1 MLARLIDFHLANRAL
16 VLAGLLLLVVGGVK
30 VVLDTPVEAF
40 PDLTNNQVVVITE
53 CPAMA
58 PTEVEQ
64 LVTFPLESAVMGIP
78 RTQQIRSISKLG
90 LSMVTIIFD
99 DEVNPW
105 FARQLV
111 NERLQQARDRL
122 PSGLAPTLGPMAT
135 AFGEVF
141 QYTMEGPGR
150 SPMELKTIHDWQVR
164 HALRTVPGV
173 NEVNSWGGETKT
185 YTVEVDPS
193 RLQRYSLNLRDVF
206 ERIRENNANF
216 GGGFIEHAM
225 EQYTVRGLGRAN
237 STSDLGQIVL
247 RAHTGT
253 PVRVR
258 DVANVAEEP
267 LPRQG
272 ATTRNGTGEVVSGM
286 AIMLKGENGRRVIER
301 VRAKLASLRLPDGVK
316 VVPFYD
322 QSTVIDGTVA
332 TVQTALLEGALLVGV
347 VLYLFL
353 GNFRAALIV
362 GAIIP
367 LSLLFSF
374 FGMRIAGIS
383 GNLMSLGAID
393 FGMIVDGAVVMMEAA
408 IAKMVIETQSHHRVL
423 SITDRIREAAHES
436 ARPVL
441 FAVLIIIAV
450 YLPVFFLE
458 GLEARMFRP
467 MAISVC
473 CALLGG
479 LFLTL
484 TALPAAT
491 AMVLG
496 KGVKPHKDAWFHW
509 LQHRYTHLL
518 RAALRRR
525 LITVSV
531 GALVALLAVPA
542 FLTIGTEFMA
552 RLDEG
557 SILIETRKLP
567 GISLPES
574 VALSTRI
581 EQIILKVPEVREVVT
596 RLGRPD
602 VATEAMGIYQGDVYV
617 LLKPREEW
625 RFDNKEQ
632 LIEAI
637 DRAVSNVPGVSFNF
651 TQPMAMRLDETISG
665 IKADVALKIF
675 GEDPA
680 VLTALA
686 EKALR
691 IVSQVPGSA
700 DAQMEIISGVGELR
714 VEVSRDSIARYGLN
728 ISDTADLMDAAI
740 GGKKISEMVE
750 GNRRFDVLVRLPPA
764 YRKDDEAVRN
774 LLLFAPGGERVPL
787 GAVARVKMSRG
798 PEVVSR
804 ENGQRR
810 IVVQANV
817 RGRDLG
823 GFVHDAQSRI
833 GAELSLPAGY
843 SLDWGGQ
850 FENQERAT
858 ARLLIILP
866 VSILLIFGLLFM
878 TFQSTRLALLILMN
892 LPFALTGGLA
902 ALHLRGLNLNI
913 SAGIG
918 FIALFGV
925 SVLSGI
931 VIVSH
936 IRRLCL
942 EGVALPL
949 AIVRGASERLRP
961 VLMAALVAGLG
972 FVPMALARSAGAE
985 VQRPL
990 ATVVIGG
997 LIVSTPMM
1005 LFLLPVIYP
1014 FFDPHRARRRAGE

>member
-1 MLARLIDFHLANRAL
+1 MLSRIIDFHLANRGLVVAGL
-16 VLAGLLLLVVGGVK
+16 VLIAAAGVK

-40 PDLTNNQVVVITE
+40 PDLTNNQVVVVTE

-64 LVTFPLESAVMGIP
+64 LVTFPIESTLMGIP
-78 RTQQIRSISKLG
+78 NTEQIRSISKLG
-90 LSMVTIIFD
+90 LSMITIIFHD
-99 DEVNPW
+99 GVNPW

-111 NERLQQARDRL
+111 NERLQEARGRL
-122 PSGLAPTLGPMAT
+122 PANVAPVLGPMAT
-135 AFGEVF
+135 AFGEVY
-141 QYTMEGPGR
+141 QYTMEGPGY
-150 SPMELKTIHDWQVR
+150 SPMDLKTIHDWQVR
-164 HALRTVPGV
+164 YALRTVPGV

-185 YTVEVDPS
+185 YTVEVDPV
-193 RLQRYSLNLRDVF
+193 RLQRYGLTLRDVF
-206 ERIRENNANF
+206 ERIGENNANF

-225 EQYTVRGLGRAN
+225 EQYTVRGLGRA
-237 STSDLGQIVL
+237 SSIADLEQIVL
-247 RAHTGT
+247 LARAGT
-253 PVRVR
+253 AVRLR
-258 DVANVAEEP
+258 DVAQVAERP

-272 ATTRNGTGEVVSGM
+272 ATTRDGKGEVVSGM
-286 AIMLKGENGRRVIER
+286 AIMLKGENGRRVIDR
-301 VRAKLASLRLPDGVK
+301 VKAKLKGLRLPDGVS

-322 QSTVIDGTVA
+322 QSAVINGTLA
-332 TVQTALLEGALLVGV
+332 TVQKALLEGAALVAV
-347 VLYLFL
+347 VLFLFL
-353 GNFRAALIV
+353 GDIRAALLV
-362 GAIIP
+362 AAIIP

-374 FGMRIAGIS
+374 FGMSVAGIS

-393 FGMIVDGAVVMMEAA
+393 FGMIVDGAVILMEAA
-408 IAKMVIETQSHHRVL
+408 IVKLARSPGDERAFHATE
-423 SITDRIREAAHES
+423 RIRAAAHES

-458 GLEARMFRP
+458 GLESRMFRP

-491 AMVLG
+491 AMVLRH
-496 KGVKPHKDAWFHW
+496 GVKPHKDAWFHW
-509 LQHRYTHLL
+509 LQHRYTRLL
-518 RAALRRR
+518 RWALNHRPWTVAGSAA
-525 LITVSV
+525 
-531 GALVALLAVPA
+531 VALLAAP
-542 FLTIGTEFMA
+542 LLMRIGTEFMA

-574 VALSTRI
+574 VALSTRV
-581 EQIILKVPEVREVVT
+581 EQILMRIPEVSGVVT

-617 LLKPREEW
+617 LLKPRDQW
-625 RFDNKEQ
+625 RFRSKEE
-632 LIEAI
+632 LIDAMARVLAE
-637 DRAVSNVPGVSFNF
+637 VPGVTCNF

-675 GEDPA
+675 GDDPA
-680 VLTALA
+680 VLTSLA
-686 EKALR
+686 ERALR
-691 IVSQVPGSA
+691 LVSAVPGSA
-700 DAQMEIISGVGELR
+700 DEQMEIISGVGELH
-714 VEVSRDSIARYGLN
+714 VEVDRQALARYGLN
-728 ISDTADLMDAAI
+728 IRDTADLMDAAV
-740 GGKKISEMVE
+740 GGRKISEMIE
-750 GNRRFDVLVRLPPA
+750 GNRRFDILVRLPES
-764 YRKDDEAVRN
+764 YRSDDEAVRN

-787 GAVARVKMSRG
+787 GAVARVGMSRG

-823 GFVHDAQSRI
+823 GFVADARAKIDSGLQ
-833 GAELSLPAGY
+833 LPPGY

-858 ARLLIILP
+858 RRLLIILP
-866 VSILLIFGLLFM
+866 VSLLLIFGLLFL
-878 TFQSTRLALLILMN
+878 TFQSTSLAILIIAN
-892 LPFALTGGLA
+892 VPFALTGGLA
-902 ALHLRGLNLNI
+902 ALLVRGLNLNI

-931 VIVSH
+931 VVVSH
-936 IRRLCL
+936 INTLRS
-942 EGVALPL
+942 EGAALSL
-949 AIVRGASERLRP
+949 AVIRGASERLRP

-972 FVPMALARSAGAE
+972 FLPMAAVTSAGAE

-997 LIVSTPMM
+997 LLTSTPMTM
-1005 LFLLPVIYP
+1005 LLLPVLYP
-1014 FFDPHRARRRAGE
+1014 WFAPRPRAEVG

>member
-1 MLARLIDFHLANRAL
+1 MLARLIDFHLANRGL
-16 VLAGLLLLVVGGVK
+16 VLTGLILLVAGGVK
-30 VVLDTPVEAF
+30 VMLDTPVEAF
-40 PDLTNNQVVVITE
+40 PDLTNNQVVVVTE

-64 LVTFPLESAVMGIP
+64 LVTFPIESTLMGIP
-78 RTQQIRSISKLG
+78 NTEQIRSISKLG
-90 LSMVTIIFD
+90 LSMITIIFH

-111 NERLQQARDRL
+111 NERLQEARSRL
-122 PSGLAPTLGPMAT
+122 PEGLSPVLGPMAT
-135 AFGEVF
+135 AFGEVY
-141 QYTMEGPGR
+141 QYTMEGAGHT
-150 SPMELKTIHDWQVR
+150 PMELKTIHDWQIR
-164 HALRTVPGV
+164 YALRTVPGV

-185 YTVEVDPS
+185 YTVEVDPV
-193 RLQRYSLNLRDVF
+193 RLQRYGLTLRDVF
-206 ERIRENNANF
+206 DRVRENNANF

-225 EQYTVRGLGRAN
+225 EQYTVRGMGRA
-237 STSDLGQIVL
+237 SSIADLDQIVL
-247 RAHTGT
+247 LARAGT
-253 PVRVR
+253 PVRLR
-258 DVANVAEEP
+258 DVAVVAERP

-272 ATTRNGTGEVVSGM
+272 ATTRDGQGEVVSGM
-286 AIMLKGENGRRVIER
+286 AIMLKGENGRRVIDR
-301 VRAKLASLRLPDGVK
+301 VKAKLASIRLPEGVR

-322 QSTVIDGTVA
+322 QSTVINGTLA
-332 TVQTALLEGALLVGV
+332 TVRKALLEGAALVAV
-347 VLYLFL
+347 VLFLFL
-353 GNFRAALIV
+353 GNARAALLV
-362 GAIIP
+362 AAIIP

-374 FGMRIAGIS
+374 LGMKATGIS

-393 FGMIVDGAVVMMEAA
+393 FGMIVDGAVIMMEAA
-408 IAKMVIETQSHHRVL
+408 IVKLTREPGDQGHFHA
-423 SITDRIREAAHES
+423 TDRIRAAAHES

-491 AMVLG
+491 AMVLRR
-496 KGVKPHKDAWFHW
+496 GVKPHKDAWFQW

-518 RAALRRR
+518 RWTLNHR
-525 LITVSV
+525 LWTLA
-531 GALVALLAVPA
+531 GGFAVALIAVPM
-542 FLTIGTEFMA
+542 LMTIGSEFMA

-574 VALSTRI
+574 VALSTRV
-581 EQIILKVPEVREVVT
+581 EQILMRIPEVDGVVT

-617 LLKPREEW
+617 LLKPRDRW
-625 RFDNKEQ
+625 RFRTKEE
-632 LIEAI
+632 LINTMAGVLAE
-637 DRAVSNVPGVSFNF
+637 VPGVAYNF

-675 GEDPA
+675 GDDPA
-680 VLTALA
+680 VLTSLA
-686 EKALR
+686 ERALR
-691 IVSQVPGSA
+691 IIAAVPGSA
-700 DAQMEIISGVGELR
+700 DEQMEIISGVGELR
-714 VEVSRDSIARYGLN
+714 VEVDRGALARYGLN

-740 GGKKISEMVE
+740 GGKQISEMIE
-750 GNRRFDVLVRLPPA
+750 GNRRFDILVRLPEN
-764 YRKDDEAVRN
+764 YRRDDEAVRN

-787 GAVARVKMSRG
+787 GAVARVGMSRG

-823 GFVHDAQSRI
+823 GFVNDARARI
-833 GAELSLPAGY
+833 DGGLRLPPGY

-858 ARLLIILP
+858 RRLLIILP
-866 VSILLIFGLLFM
+866 ISILLIFGLLFM
-878 TFQSTRLALLILMN
+878 TFQSTRLAVLIILN
-892 LPFALTGGLA
+892 VPFALTGGLA
-902 ALHLRGLNLNI
+902 ALLLRGLNLNI

-931 VIVSH
+931 VVVSH
-936 IRRLCL
+936 MNHIRSSGAALS
-942 EGVALPL
+942 VAV
-949 AIVRGASERLRP
+949 VRGASERLRP

-972 FVPMALARSAGAE
+972 FLPMAVVTSAGAE

-997 LIVSTPMM
+997 LVTSTPMTM
-1005 LFLLPVIYP
+1005 LLLPVLYSWFAP
-1014 FFDPHRARRRAGE
+1014 RPSSTDD